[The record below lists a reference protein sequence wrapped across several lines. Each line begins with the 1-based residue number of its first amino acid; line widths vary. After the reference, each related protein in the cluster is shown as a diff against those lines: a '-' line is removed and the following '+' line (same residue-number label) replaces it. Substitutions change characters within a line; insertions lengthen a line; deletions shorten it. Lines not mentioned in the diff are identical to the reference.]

1 MHTRHVVLSL
11 ALSVVVAGQTSWLPA
26 QHQLY
31 TFNGNSLYDE
41 LGGAVS
47 SAGDVDKDGYPD
59 IVVGGVQVG
68 GSLAGYAR
76 VYSGHDGRLLF
87 TVVGDGAGDAFGYSV
102 SGAGD
107 VNKDGHDDFIVGAS
121 QEFC

>member
-1 MHTRHVVLSL
+1 MHTHHVVRLLVLGVLAAGPASL
-11 ALSVVVAGQTSWLPA
+11 LPA

-31 TFNGNSLYDE
+31 TFDGSLGYDE
-41 LGGAVS
+41 LGSAVS
-47 SAGDVDKDGYPD
+47 SAGDVDRDGYPD
-59 IVVGGVQVG
+59 IIVGAVQVAASLP
-68 GSLAGYAR
+68 GSAR

-87 TVVGDGAGDAFGYSV
+87 TFVGDGAGDAFGHSV

-107 VNKDGHDDFIVGAS
+107 VNKDGYDDVIVGAS

>member
-1 MHTRHVVLSL
+1 MHTHHVVLSL
-11 ALSVVVAGQTSWLPA
+11 ALGVVAAGQASRLPA

-31 TFNGNSLYDE
+31 TFNGNLAYDE
-41 LGGAVS
+41 LGSAVS
-47 SAGDVDKDGYPD
+47 GAGDVDKDGYPD
-59 IVVGGVQVG
+59 IIVGAVQVG
-68 GSLAGYAR
+68 GNLAGSAR

-87 TVVGDGAGDAFGYSV
+87 TVLGDGLGDAFGYSV

>member
-11 ALSVVVAGQTSWLPA
+11 ALGVCAAGPVSLLPA

-31 TFNGNSLYDE
+31 TFNGNAGYDE
-41 LGGAVS
+41 LGSAVS

-59 IVVGGVQVG
+59 IIVGAVQVG
-68 GSLAGYAR
+68 GGLPGMAR

-87 TVVGDGAGDAFGYSV
+87 TVVGDGAGDAFGHSV

-107 VNKDGHDDFIVGAS
+107 VNKDGYDDVIVGAS